1 MKYWCNPRWRMLKWL
16 RCRFNGCCNWW
27 SKLLPEEPRSV
38 FVCQPDI
45 RIALRLWI
53 CVCSGS
59 ISGRVAF
66 SREIWRAIYS
76 PLPEHQA
83 WCCCCCCCSYLSP
96 LLTTPASV
104 SPSLF
109 PPSCFLRSLRSLRAL
124 SLIVFLCPRVYF
136 VLFLYC
142 LLLIWIIDQSGR
154 EETGLCASKSVLGL
168 DGVAWLTSQFKL
180 QTWTVLN
187 DSRRAKKNK
196 NPQTTKMLSCG
207 NEFEGVSRI
216 RGVSK
221 ASFSAFSHLI
231 ASIVSQSGLW
241 FFFFNRLSEL
251 LLIHLLF

>member
-1 MKYWCNPRWRMLKWL
+1 MPECSVSCALTENQRERLISRLRGGGLILMYSFPAMKYWCNPRWRMLKWL

-83 WCCCCCCCSYLSP
+83 WCCCCCCCCSYLSP

-109 PPSCFLRSLRSLRAL
+109 FP
-124 SLIVFLCPRVYF
+124 
-136 VLFLYC
+136 
-142 LLLIWIIDQSGR
+142 
-154 EETGLCASKSVLGL
+154 
-168 DGVAWLTSQFKL
+168 
-180 QTWTVLN
+180 
-187 DSRRAKKNK
+187 
-196 NPQTTKMLSCG
+196 
-207 NEFEGVSRI
+207 
-216 RGVSK
+216 
-221 ASFSAFSHLI
+221 
-231 ASIVSQSGLW
+231 
-241 FFFFNRLSEL
+241 
-251 LLIHLLF
+251 LLFPP

>member
-27 SKLLPEEPRSV
+27 SKLLPEEPWSV

-83 WCCCCCCCSYLSP
+83 WCCCCCCYLSP
-96 LLTTPASV
+96 LLPTPASV

-109 PPSCFLRSLRSLRAL
+109 PPSCFLCSLRSLRAL
-124 SLIVFLCPRVYF
+124 SLIVFLCPRVYL
-136 VLFLYC
+136 VFLYC

-154 EETGLCASKSVLGL
+154 EETGLRGSKSVLGL

-180 QTWTVLN
+180 QTWTVSN
-187 DSRRAKKNK
+187 DSRRAKK
-196 NPQTTKMLSCG
+196 
-207 NEFEGVSRI
+207 
-216 RGVSK
+216 
-221 ASFSAFSHLI
+221 
-231 ASIVSQSGLW
+231 
-241 FFFFNRLSEL
+241 
-251 LLIHLLF
+251 